1 MGKQEKS
8 KDTDSFDNWLIWL
21 KRAAYLGI
29 TVFLSVLISY
39 FVNFA
44 HWPWRL
50 SPLSQDW
57 SAFGSL
63 LAGAASFL
71 AAIGTIGVLLISI
84 KQFKVQQTQIEE
96 QTERQNAFE
105 ARQQQKWD
113 KENEMLSFQKYQMHH
128 SHFEQTLDKI
138 ENEYSIKFIHK
149 SDLYRQTFVDNNFSQ
164 TVFTVASGS
173 WLTRIDLVT
182 KELLEACKSYSS
194 SASADGMQSILLAIN
209 KMETIL
215 KIEFGD
221 ITDKPTPLNTF
232 ETSKLKTMLEVGHF
246 SLNTLAELSF
256 YDKCSAN
263 EAPYL
268 INIPIQDIEYIN
280 GKSFTNKYNY
290 FFEFLVLLYA
300 AIKNNSS
307 QHFKLFNILNKTFT
321 LEELE
326 AIHSL
331 PLENSGLE
339 HFKEMILAENLNLTD
354 QFILLQKLDQCQKQ
368 VLDATLQSVSEED

>member
-8 KDTDSFDNWLIWL
+8 HNTDSFDNWLIWL
-21 KRAAYLGI
+21 KRVAYLGI

-39 FVNFA
+39 FLNFA
-44 HWPWRL
+44 QWPWRL
-50 SPLSQDW
+50 SPLPQDW

-71 AAIGTIGVLLISI
+71 AAIGTVGVLLISI
-84 KQFKVQQTQIEE
+84 RQFKVQQTQIEE
-96 QTERQNAFE
+96 QTKRQDQFE
-105 ARQQQKWD
+105 ERQQQKWD

-149 SDLYRQTFVDNNFSQ
+149 SDLYRQTFVNNNFSQ

-173 WLTRIDLVT
+173 WLTRLDLVT
-182 KELLEACKSYSS
+182 QELLKACKSYSS
-194 SASADGMQSILLAIN
+194 SSNADGMHSILLAIN
-209 KMETIL
+209 RMEAIL

-232 ETSKLKTMLEVGHF
+232 ETSKLKTMLEVGLF

-256 YDKCSAN
+256 YDKYSAHEN
-263 EAPYL
+263 PYL
-268 INIPIQDIEYIN
+268 INIAIQDIEYIN
-280 GKSFTNKYNY
+280 GKNFTNKYND

-300 AIKNNSS
+300 AIKNDTF
-307 QHFKLFNILNKTFT
+307 QHFKLFNITNKTFT
-321 LEELE
+321 FEELE

-339 HFKEMILAENLNLTD
+339 HFKEMILAENLNLTE
-354 QFILLQKLDQCQKQ
+354 QFILLHKLDQCQKQ
-368 VLDATLQSVSEED
+368 VLDATLQSVSEEG